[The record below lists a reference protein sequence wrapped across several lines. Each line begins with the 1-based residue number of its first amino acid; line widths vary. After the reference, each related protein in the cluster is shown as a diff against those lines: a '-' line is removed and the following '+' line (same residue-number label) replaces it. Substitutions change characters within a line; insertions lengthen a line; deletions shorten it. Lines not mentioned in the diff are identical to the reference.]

1 MTARI
6 LISDSDPA
14 HRRDLARA
22 FAAEGWQARFA
33 GEPDTLLKW
42 AAEDEAG
49 AVVVVDLAGPTDPG
63 HEVAQTL
70 RRLHPRLPIVATIR
84 DASLRA
90 SAQAMVSGV
99 FETLAKPY
107 RSEELVA
114 TVRRAMA
121 LPRSRHLTA
130 AVAQAAKDNRL
141 ALSGRSAA
149 MQGLYRTA
157 ARLVQS
163 TLPVLITGETGV
175 GKALVA
181 RCLHDLGPRRQRAFA
196 ALNLVSLSAAEIADR
211 LLGGPDAEGLIAQA
225 RGGTL
230 YLHSVGD
237 LSADAQA
244 RLMRVL
250 NETGLDR
257 SPGEGPAS
265 TDVRL
270 VASGPEDLTARVGR
284 GEFREDLYYRLGV
297 STLAVPALRSRP
309 EDVPDLANAFL
320 HRSGGAGLPLQH
332 LDPMALQRLRAHNWP
347 GNVRE
352 LENLIRRIQALYPHA
367 TICADIVDEQ
377 LAAGGGRIG
386 LQLNGAG
393 ESPDR
398 PERLALAVEQ
408 AVSTYFAE
416 AVSDERPGLHDYIT
430 RAVEAPLLKS
440 TLLVTRGN
448 RSRAAALLGISRAT
462 LTRKIEDHAIEE
474 LKS

>member
-6 LISDSDPA
+6 MISDNDPA
-14 HRRDLARA
+14 NRRDLAMT

-33 GEPDTLLKW
+33 GEPRTLLRW
-42 AAEDEAG
+42 VAEDEAG

-84 DASLRA
+84 DANLRA
-90 SAQAMVSGV
+90 SAQAIVSGV
-99 FETLAKPY
+99 FETLPKPY
-107 RSEELVA
+107 RTEDLVV

-121 LPRSRHLTA
+121 QPRNRHVTA
-130 AVAQAAKDNRL
+130 AVAQAAKDNRSPL
-141 ALSGRSAA
+141 IGRSAA

-181 RCLHDLGPRRQRAFA
+181 RCLHDLGSRHDRAFA
-196 ALNLVSLSAAEIADR
+196 ALNLVSLTGEEIVDR
-211 LLGGPDAEGLIAQA
+211 LIGRQDAEGLIAQA
-225 RGGTL
+225 QGGTL

-244 RLMRVL
+244 RLMRVI
-250 NETGLDR
+250 NETSLDR
-257 SPGEGPAS
+257 SADDGA
-265 TDVRL
+265 TVRL
-270 VASGPEDLTARVGR
+270 ITSGPGDLIARVGR

-297 STLAVPALRSRP
+297 ATLAVPALRSRP

-320 HRSGGAGLPLQH
+320 HRGAAIGLPSQH
-332 LDPMALQRLRAHNWP
+332 LDPLALQRLRAHDWP

-352 LENLIRRIQALYPHA
+352 LENLIRRLQTLYPHA
-367 TICADIVDEQ
+367 TIGADIVEEQ
-377 LAAGGGRIG
+377 LAAGGGRFG
-386 LQLNGAG
+386 RQLTGGGDN
-393 ESPDR
+393 PDE

-408 AVSTYFAE
+408 AVSSYFAE
-416 AVSDERPGLHDYIT
+416 AVTGERRGLHDHIT
-430 RAVEAPLLKS
+430 RAVEAPLLKA
-440 TLLVTRGN
+440 TLLATRGN
-448 RSRAAALLGISRAT
+448 RSRAAALLGISRGT
-462 LTRKIEDHAIEE
+462 LTRKLEDHALEE
-474 LKS
+474 FQS